1 MSKKLLLVM
10 VLLLTATFGI
20 YGVDSVAA
28 KDPVMWIGPYAGLNY
43 NYHFVNFGKLPP
55 FPSCCPNY
63 ESGTG
68 WGFSVGALLE
78 FKIIEG
84 LYLSNRLGMTD
95 IGARMNAVEQI
106 GGTFLLTGQSY
117 PQIKD
122 TMASVDHRINSK
134 LMMFNYEPTLSLR
147 FFNKLALDLGMK
159 FGYLFMSRF
168 DQEEVLKEPDNVTF
182 MSGSRIRNSLTNE
195 LIPEVNSF
203 QMFGVIGASY
213 DLPVSK
219 DMYLTP
225 ELRYNVPIID
235 ISNAPVAV
243 SDYWK
248 ASTFQF
254 GLALKIPIYPAP
266 PPPSAPD
273 TIYRQEYKYDTTV
286 VVERN
291 VKEEVKFDRRESS
304 IISNFDKSEN
314 VVYVTETITEYYTRY
329 VLKVIGLQ
337 AKVKTYGVNPDGTT
351 TNRPLIIIEELE
363 VEEGFPLL
371 THVFFDQ
378 GKYLLNESVLKLF
391 KPEEA
396 DRFDESKLDWNVID
410 IYSNLLNIIGSRM
423 RKYPDATITI
433 TGCNNNVTSD
443 EINNQ
448 TLSIAR
454 ANIVRDYLIS
464 TWKIEPPRIKIK
476 RRNLPE
482 SPSNTNSPDGI
493 IENQRAEISSDR
505 FEVIQPV
512 YLNEIFKSSNPP
524 KIVIK
529 PEVKAEAG
537 LMKYEVSIN
546 QGAKNLRRYAGEDLP
561 DSLVWFVEPN
571 PVPSTEEDVVVQLTA
586 YDNESQ
592 KATSEERFKI
602 EQKTIKKKRVEKLGD
617 KIIQRY
623 SLVLFDFDKAELT
636 GNQLEILR
644 SIKNEIKSN
653 SKVKISGYTDRTG
666 EVEYNKEL
674 ARRRAAETQKA
685 LFVPGAEYS
694 IIPVGS
700 EILLYDNVSP
710 HGRSYCRT
718 VKIEIET
725 PVSE

>member
-1 MSKKLLLVM
+1 MSKKLSLVI
-10 VLLLTATFGI
+10 VFLLTATFGI
-20 YGVDSVAA
+20 YGEDTVGT
-28 KDPVMWIGPYAGLNY
+28 KEPVMWIGPYAGLNY

-55 FPSCCPNY
+55 FPSCCPKY

-78 FKIIEG
+78 LKLMEG
-84 LYLSNRLGMTD
+84 LYLSNRLGMSD
-95 IGARMNAVEQI
+95 IGARMNAKEQI
-106 GGTFLLTGQSY
+106 GGTFLLTGQNY

-122 TMASVDHRINSK
+122 TMATVEHRVNSK

-147 FFNKLALDLGMK
+147 FFNDFGLNLGMK

-168 DQEEVLKEPDNVTF
+168 DQEEVLMEPDNVTF

-195 LIPEVNSF
+195 LIPEVNVF

-213 DLPVSK
+213 NLPVSK

-225 ELRYNVPIID
+225 EFRYYVPIFD
-235 ISNAPVAV
+235 ISDAPVSV

-266 PPPSAPD
+266 PPPPPPG
-273 TIYRQEYKYDTTV
+273 TIYREEYKYDTTV
-286 VVERN
+286 IVQRN
-291 VKEEVKFDRRESS
+291 VQERVEYDRTESS
-304 IISNFDKSEN
+304 VTKEYNKSEN
-314 VVYVTETITEYYTRY
+314 VFYETKTFTEYYKKY
-329 VLKVIGLQ
+329 VLKVIGLE
-337 AKVKTYGVNPDGTT
+337 AKVRTYGVNPDGSRTD
-351 TNRPLIIIEELE
+351 RPNIIIEELE

-378 GKYLLNESVLKLF
+378 GQSLLNESVMKLL

-396 DRFDESKLDWNVID
+396 DRFDENNLDWNAID

-423 RKYPDATITI
+423 RKYPEATITI
-433 TGCNNNVTSD
+433 TGCNNNLTND
-443 EINNQ
+443 ELNNQ
-448 TLSIAR
+448 TLSISR

-464 TWKIEPPRIKIK
+464 TWKIDPPRIKIR

-482 SPSNTNSPDGI
+482 SPSNPNSPDGI
-493 IENQRAEISSDR
+493 VENQRAEISSDK

-524 KIVIK
+524 KIVIE
-529 PEVKAEAG
+529 PEAKAEAG
-537 LMKYEVSIN
+537 LMKYEVTVN

-561 DSLVWFVEPN
+561 DSLIWFVEPN
-571 PVPSTEEDVVVQLTA
+571 PVPSTEEDVVVQFTA

-592 KATSEERFKI
+592 KATAENTFRI

-636 GNQLEILR
+636 GNQLAILK

-666 EVEYNKEL
+666 DAEYNREL

-685 LFVPGAEYS
+685 LFVQGAEFS

-700 EILLYDNVSP
+700 EILLYDNNNP

-725 PVSE
+725 PVTE